1 MYVCMYYIYIRI
13 LFIYLSIYLF
23 IYLFMYKYLY
33 TYQKFREKLV
43 LKKNSLQKASS
54 KRSVERNVI
63 KGEVLER
70 FAQGEHSNM
79 MRGAVPRKRR
89 MEKCGAQQKS
99 WSKVLR
105 KSSKHCKR
113 CTNVANPGGIDR
125 SAHQYQVT
133 RNSGSIG
140 YDRLRT
146 FVKFTGVSDGMPCL
160 R

>member
-1 MYVCMYYIYIRI
+1 MYVLYIYVYYS
-13 LFIYLSIYLF
+13 FIYLF

-105 KSSKHCKR
+105 KKFKALQAMYKR
-113 CTNVANPGGIDR
+113 GQSR
-125 SAHQYQVT
+125 RY
-133 RNSGSIG
+133 R
-140 YDRLRT
+140 
-146 FVKFTGVSDGMPCL
+146 
-160 R
+160 